1 MTLRTD
7 QLTSSLPEKG
17 RPMKN
22 KTADPKPYHV
32 DMGMAAHAAMQTL
45 GMSGTQRA
53 VGVMDYANVN
63 AQQEDHTPRVYAT
76 KPNPKG

>member
-17 RPMKN
+17 QPMAK
-22 KTADPKPYHV
+22 KATDPTPYHV
-32 DMGMAAHAAMQTL
+32 DMGTAAHAAMQSL
-45 GMSGTQRA
+45 SASGTQRA